1 MLYATTGAGAA
12 LSLLCGAACAVL
24 PQAWFA
30 LRMHKAAQQRAARA
44 ARTGM
49 AAEAGKFALSAAA
62 FAVVF
67 AAVRPA
73 QPLLVFAGFGALWL
87 LQIGDSVRLV
97 RRPQRSNGTLT
108 ANTCCGGRSARTE
121 RLQRTQGAE
130 ATAQWQGKHT
140 RFPTTSSTT

>member
-1 MLYATTGAGAA
+1 MAHKRVGEDSDRRADSQAARRARFTYLHSTLRQVLLCALAAPLLYATTGAGAA

-87 LQIGDSVRLV
+87 LQIGDSVRLL
-97 RRPQRSNGTLT
+97 RRPQR
-108 ANTCCGGRSARTE
+108 
-121 RLQRTQGAE
+121 
-130 ATAQWQGKHT
+130 
-140 RFPTTSSTT
+140 